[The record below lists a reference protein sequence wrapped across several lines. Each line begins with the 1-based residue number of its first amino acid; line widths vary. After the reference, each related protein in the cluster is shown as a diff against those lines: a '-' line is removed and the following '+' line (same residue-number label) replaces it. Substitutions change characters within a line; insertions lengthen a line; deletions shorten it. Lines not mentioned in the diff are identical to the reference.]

1 MMRSQ
6 SGDMGSRQNS
16 ILSEEMGG
24 GGGTSKNKKK
34 KT

>member
-16 ILSEEMGG
+16 ILSEDMGG
-24 GGGTSKNKKK
+24 GGGGTTKNKKK
-34 KT
+34 K